1 MPSLAHHHGGVR
13 QVPLDPIGEHVEGV
27 RDRRTLLEVERDR
40 ALPDRP
46 PDVTV
51 TAEFDTHGRPFD
63 EGIQERFP
71 ATCAPGAGPQERI
84 HTPGPGPDRSSGP
97 IDSAPSPGRTSP
109 RDEYRRTMNV
119 ELRCFGPVR
128 EAVGA
133 KTAERELPEGAT
145 VGDLLA
151 TLVADAP
158 ELEGQLRDESGE
170 VAESINVTVEGRN
183 VRQLAGVETTLS
195 DGDVVRIAPPVVG
208 GDGSRRGRAGRR

>member
-1 MPSLAHHHGGVR
+1 
-13 QVPLDPIGEHVEGV
+13 
-27 RDRRTLLEVERDR
+27 
-40 ALPDRP
+40 
-46 PDVTV
+46 
-51 TAEFDTHGRPFD
+51 
-63 EGIQERFP
+63 
-71 ATCAPGAGPQERI
+71 
-84 HTPGPGPDRSSGP
+84 
-97 IDSAPSPGRTSP
+97 
-109 RDEYRRTMNV
+109 MNV

-151 TLVADAP
+151 ALVADAP